1 MTFTKDINRFCMF
14 ANCQR
19 QIEYNKVK
27 TSFND
32 PGISQ
37 KMRYS
42 QYLRQKGTTCNLVLD
57 SNGNVV
63 N

>member
-1 MTFTKDINRFCMF
+1 MTFTKDIQKFCSY
-14 ANCQR
+14 ATCQR

-27 TSFND
+27 TAHND

-42 QYLRQKGTTCNLVLD
+42 QYIRQKGTTCNLEVKPD
-57 SNGNVV
+57 GTIIR
-63 N
+63 